1 MIRRTFRVII
11 QMLGGLGVGLA
22 VILMVVAWQLSS
34 GPISLAFLTPYIE
47 KAVNAGQPNFKLT
60 LKDTILTWAG
70 WDRTLDIRVLDV
82 RVMRQD
88 GSTIGRI
95 PEVSFSISGRAL
107 IRRTTGAQERRV
119 VRPPVAGAAGIRR
132 RHRRRLYG
140 RRGTGV

>member
-1 MIRRTFRVII
+1 
-11 QMLGGLGVGLA
+11 MLGGLGVGLA

-82 RVMRQD
+82 RVMRQLIRLRKLD
-88 GSTIGRI
+88 KDDRTQMEEILSVY
-95 PEVSFSISGRAL
+95 ERAL
-107 IRRTTGAQERRV
+107 DM
-119 VRPPVAGAAGIRR
+119 
-132 RHRRRLYG
+132 
-140 RRGTGV
+140 